1 MKLFQKSINPS
12 TKSFLQ
18 DVLTGPVEVDHH
30 HHQERVEEQEGIL
43 EAELEVSSFQRDTKI
58 LKIIKMSVF
67 IPNTSRSVTQ
77 FHFQD
82 GRELVELVEHGTP
95 SIDASSIATEVI

>member
-1 MKLFQKSINPS
+1 M
-12 TKSFLQ
+12 Q

-43 EAELEVSSFQRDTKI
+43 EAELEVSSFQRVTKI

-67 IPNTSRSVTQ
+67 IPNVVKVSETISFS
-77 FHFQD
+77 
-82 GRELVELVEHGTP
+82 GRKRTC
-95 SIDASSIATEVI
+95 